1 MGDKKEQEEKQ
12 SKGYSKVL
20 TLLYKRFS
28 LYYNHSL
35 QSFQILIMKKNLAIA
50 LAAITICI
58 SSNAQVKMPAPSP
71 AQTIKQNFAMSSIE
85 LIYSRPSAKGRKV
98 FGDLVPLGKLWRTGA
113 NEATKIIFSEPVEIG
128 GKKIDSGSYVLY
140 SIPSE
145 DNWEII
151 LNKGLN
157 NWGIDGYKETE
168 DVVRFRVIPMKTK
181 NMVET
186 FTIQFANIKPESCDI
201 EILWE
206 KTVVNIPITTDI
218 KTKLKAQIE
227 SQLQKGDKKP
237 YWEAAQYYFEYEKN
251 LSKALENVNKAI
263 EGYPKGYWMIIYKA
277 KIQKEAG
284 DIKGAMESSKLS
296 QALAKE
302 DGNED
307 YVKINRDFQKTL
319 TE

>member
-1 MGDKKEQEEKQ
+1 
-12 SKGYSKVL
+12 
-20 TLLYKRFS
+20 
-28 LYYNHSL
+28 
-35 QSFQILIMKKNLAIA
+35 MKKILATT

-58 SSNAQVKMPAPSP
+58 SSTAQVKMPAPSP
-71 AQTIKQNFAMSSIE
+71 TQAVKQNFAMGSIE
-85 LIYSRPSAKGRKV
+85 LVYSRPSAKGRKV

-113 NEATKIIFSEPVEIG
+113 NEATKIIFNEPLEIG
-128 GKKIDSGSYVLY
+128 GKKVDSGSYVLY

-157 NWGIDGYKETE
+157 NWGVDGYKETE
-168 DVVRFRVIPMKTK
+168 DVVRFRVVPVKTK

-186 FTIQFANIKPESCDI
+186 FTMQFANIKPESCSI

-206 KTVVNIPITTDI
+206 KTVVSIPVTADI

-227 SQLQKGDKKP
+227 GQLQKADKKP
-237 YWEAAQYYFEYEKN
+237 YWEAAQFYFEYDKN

-263 EGYPKGYWMIIYKA
+263 EGYPKGYWMLIYKA
-277 KIQKEAG
+277 KIQKETG
-284 DIKGAMESSKLS
+284 DIKGAMESSKQSL
-296 QALAKE
+296 ALAKE
-302 DGNED
+302 EGNED
-307 YVKINRDFQKTL
+307 YVKINKDFQKTL